1 MCRELEAVANRH
13 LAIVLAQQTTVNQR
27 ADVRILVEKS
37 YRSKFTSRQLAGL
50 LRRAAEGQQDERGLP
65 LVSPLVA
72 VLVSSNRGKGRR
84 R

>member
-1 MCRELEAVANRH
+1 
-13 LAIVLAQQTTVNQR
+13 VLAQQTTVNQR

-65 LVSPLVA
+65 LISPLVA
-72 VLVSSNRGKGRR
+72 VLISSNRGKGRR

>member
-1 MCRELEAVANRH
+1 MLRAASPI
-13 LAIVLAQQTTVNQR
+13 AISQSRLRSRRVNQR

-37 YRSKFTSRQLAGL
+37 YRSKFTSRRLAGL

>member
-13 LAIVLAQQTTVNQR
+13 LAIALAQQTTVNQR